1 MRVKH
6 LVDKKN
12 SQEKITMLTAYDYL
26 TAALLDQSG
35 VDIVFV
41 GDSLGNVF
49 SGFSS
54 TLPVTMDAMIYHTQA
69 VSRGV
74 KNAFLLTDMPFMSYQ
89 VSIEQARKNAGRLIQ
104 EGGASGVKIELNSA
118 TKHIAK
124 VVVDA
129 GIPVMAHLG
138 LTPQAIHQMS
148 GYRIQGTDQ
157 VAANEMITLA
167 KELEE
172 MGCFSVLL
180 ELVPTTLARVIS
192 ETLSIPVIGIGAGS
206 HCDGQVLVTHDLL
219 GLTLSETSPKF
230 VRRYAHLSD
239 NVKDAV
245 TKYVSDVKNGQ
256 FPTIEE
262 SY

>member
-6 LVDKKN
+6 LFDKK
-12 SQEKITMLTAYDYL
+12 SKQEKITMLTAYDYL
-26 TAALLDQSG
+26 TASLLDDVG

-74 KNAFLLTDMPFMSYQ
+74 KNAFLLSDMPFMSYQ
-89 VSIEQARKNAGRLIQ
+89 VSIEQALENAGRLIQ
-104 EGGASGVKIELNSA
+104 EGGASGVKIELNAA

-124 VVVDA
+124 AVVDA

-138 LTPQAIHQMS
+138 LTPQSIHQMS
-148 GYRIQGTDQ
+148 GYRIQGKDDA
-157 VAANEMITLA
+157 AANEMITLA
-167 KELEE
+167 KELET

-180 ELVPTTLARVIS
+180 ELVPTSLATSI
-192 ETLSIPVIGIGAGS
+192 TNALSIPVIGIGAGAY
-206 HCDGQVLVTHDLL
+206 CDGQVLVTHDLL
-219 GLTLSETSPKF
+219 GLTLNEATPKF
-230 VRRYAHLSD
+230 VRRYANLSND
-239 NVKDAV
+239 IKKAV
-245 TKYVSDVKNGQ
+245 NEYVVDVKAGL
-256 FPTIEE
+256 FPNNEE